1 MSRETQR
8 RTLLVIASGLVLAV
22 GTVVAVSVIPQ
33 VKSVPQGSAETAVP
47 AFWASVIAHAVVGL
61 ALFVAG
67 LRNTGRTATLLAS
80 SGFAAP
86 WLGLLLLDAAF
97 AYSDPRRGLEDVAD
111 TLRFCFGV
119 DLLVGMLAVAATFM
133 RPRSSVGETDASR
146 RQSA

>member
-1 MSRETQR
+1 MLRDTLR

-22 GTVVAVSVIPQ
+22 GTIVAVSVIPD
-33 VKSVPQGSAETAVP
+33 VKSAPQGSAESAVP
-47 AFWASVIAHAVVGL
+47 AFWASVIAHAVVGV

-67 LRNTGRTATLLAS
+67 LRSTGRTTLLAF

-86 WLGLLLLDAAF
+86 LLGLLLLDAAF
-97 AYSDPRRGLEDVAD
+97 AYSDPRRGLEDLAD

-133 RPRSSVGETDASR
+133 RPRSGLVETDASR